1 LTEFER
7 SLEFAKEIDLA
18 DPLAKFR
25 DMFHYPKSVI
35 YFCGNS
41 LGLQPKAVRTEI
53 DKILKIWEEI
63 GVEGWFEATS
73 DTKSWFSYSDDL
85 IKNMARIIGAHPKEV
100 SIMNSLTVNLHLM
113 LVSFY
118 RPTSE
123 RHRILIEEHAFPS
136 DQYAL
141 KSQIRFHGYDADDS
155 LIEVKARPGE
165 HTLRT
170 EDIIDAI
177 DESVALVLFSGV
189 NYLTGQAFD
198 METITRAAHAK
209 GAVVGFDLAHAVG
222 NIPLKLHNWNVDFA
236 IWCNYKYINAG
247 PGGIGACFVHENH
260 FEKGYLPRFEGWWG
274 GKRESMFLMEP
285 DIDPAFGAAG
295 WQVST
300 HPVLL
305 LASLK
310 AALNVWDELKDLSL
324 FHQKRGL
331 LTGYLGFLIKEL
343 GPENYEIITP
353 SDPDERGCQLSIR
366 TLKNGKELFNT
377 LIERGVTL
385 DWREPDI
392 IRVAPYPLYNTFEE
406 VFLFAEILAEAVQ

>member
-1 LTEFER
+1 MTEFEQ
-7 SLEFAKEIDLA
+7 SLEFAKTMDLA
-18 DPLAKFR
+18 DPFAKFR
-25 DMFHYPKSVI
+25 SMFHYPKSVI

-41 LGLQPKAVRTEI
+41 LGLQLKTVRTEI
-53 DKILKIWEEI
+53 ETILKKWEEI
-63 GVEGWFEATS
+63 GVEGWFHGLP
-73 DTKSWFSYSDDL
+73 SWLSMSENL
-85 IKNMARIIGAHPKEV
+85 VKIMARIIGAQHEEV

-123 RHRILIEEHAFPS
+123 RHRILIEEHTFPS
-136 DQYAL
+136 DEYAL
-141 KSQIRFHGYDADDS
+141 KSQIRFHGYDVNDS

-170 EDIIDAI
+170 EDIIEAI
-177 DESVALVLFSGV
+177 DESIAVILFSGV

-198 METITRAAHAK
+198 MEAITRAAHSK
-209 GAVVGFDLAHAVG
+209 GCIVGFDLAHAVG
-222 NIPLKLHNWNVDFA
+222 NIPLELHNWNVDFA
-236 IWCNYKYINAG
+236 VWCNYKYLNAG
-247 PGGIGACFVHENH
+247 PGGISAFFIHKNH
-260 FEKGYLPRFEGWWG
+260 FEEDLPRFDGWWG
-274 GKRESMFLMEP
+274 GKRETMFLMEP
-285 DIDPAFGAAG
+285 DINPAVGASG
-295 WQVST
+295 WQIST

-310 AALNVWDELKDLSL
+310 AALDIWDELDLSL
-324 FHQKRGL
+324 FFKKRDL
-331 LTGYLGFLIKEL
+331 LTGYLEFLIKEL

-353 SDPDERGCQLSIR
+353 LNAKDRGCQLSIR

-377 LIERGVTL
+377 LIERGVTV

>member
-1 LTEFER
+1 MTEFEQ
-7 SLEFAKEIDLA
+7 SLEFAKTMDLA

-25 DMFHYPKSVI
+25 AMFHYPKSVI

-41 LGLQPKAVRTEI
+41 LGLQPKTARTEI
-53 DKILKIWEEI
+53 ENILKTWEEI
-63 GVEGWFEATS
+63 GVEGWFHGS
-73 DTKSWFSYSDDL
+73 KNWFSYPADL
-85 IKNMARIIGAHPKEV
+85 VKSMARIIGAQPEEV

-118 RPTSE
+118 RPTSD

-141 KSQIRFHGYDADDS
+141 KSQIRFHDFNVNDS

-165 HTLRT
+165 AILRT
-170 EDIIDAI
+170 EDIIEAI
-177 DESVALVLFSGV
+177 DESIALVLFSGV

-198 METITRAAHAK
+198 IEAITKAGHEK
-209 GAVVGFDLAHAVG
+209 GCIVAFDLAHAAG

-236 IWCNYKYINAG
+236 VWCNYKYLNAG
-247 PGGIGACFVHENH
+247 PGGISACFVHKNH
-260 FEKGYLPRFEGWWG
+260 FEKDLPRFDGWWG
-274 GKRESMFLMEP
+274 GKRETMFLMEP
-285 DIDPAFGAAG
+285 DINPALGASG
-295 WQVST
+295 WQIST

-310 AALNVWDELKDLSL
+310 AALDIWDELDLSL
-324 FHQKRGL
+324 FFKKRDL
-331 LTGYLGFLIKEL
+331 LTGYLEFLIKEL

-353 SDPDERGCQLSIR
+353 LNSNERGCQLSIR
-366 TLKNGKELFNT
+366 TLKNGKKLFNT
-377 LIERGVTL
+377 LIDRGITV

-392 IRVAPYPLYNTFEE
+392 IRVAPSPLYNTFEE
-406 VFLFAEILAEAVQ
+406 VYLFAEILAEAVQ

>member
-7 SLEFAKEIDLA
+7 SLEFAKEMDLA
-18 DPLAKFR
+18 DPLANFR
-25 DMFHYPKSVI
+25 AMFHYPTSVI

-53 DKILKIWEEI
+53 ETILKTWEEI

-85 IKNMARIIGAHPKEV
+85 VKNMARIIGARPEEV
-100 SIMNSLTVNLHLM
+100 AIMNSLTVNLHLL

-141 KSQIRFHGYDADDS
+141 KSQIRFHGYDVNDS
-155 LIEVKARPGE
+155 LLEVKARVGE

-170 EDIIDAI
+170 EDIIEAI

-236 IWCNYKYINAG
+236 VWCNYKYLNAG
-247 PGGIGACFVHENH
+247 PGGIGACFVHKNH
-260 FEKGYLPRFEGWWG
+260 FEKDLRFEGWWG

-285 DIDPAFGAAG
+285 NINPAYGAAG

-310 AALNVWDELKDLSL
+310 AALDIWDKLKDLSL
-324 FHQKRGL
+324 FHQKREL
-331 LTGYLGFLIKEL
+331 LTGYLEYLIKEL
-343 GPENYEIITP
+343 GPENYELITP
-353 SDPDERGCQLSIR
+353 SNANERGCQLSIR

-377 LIERGVTL
+377 LIERRITV

-392 IRVAPYPLYNTFEE
+392 IRVAPNPLYNTFEE
-406 VFLFAEILAEAVQ
+406 VYKFAEILAEAVK

>member
-1 LTEFER
+1 M
-7 SLEFAKEIDLA
+7 DLA
-18 DPLAKFR
+18 DPLANFR
-25 DMFHYPKSVI
+25 TMFHYPTSVI

-41 LGLQPKAVRTEI
+41 LGLQPKTARTEI
-53 DKILKIWEEI
+53 NKILKTWEEI
-63 GVEGWFEATS
+63 GVEGWFLNHSGSEN
-73 DTKSWFSYSDDL
+73 WFSYSDDL
-85 IKNMARIIGAHPKEV
+85 VKSMARIIGAHPEEV

-123 RHRILIEEHAFPS
+123 RHRILIEEYAFPS

-141 KSQIRFHGYDADDS
+141 KPQIRFHGYDADDS

-189 NYLTGQAFD
+189 NYLTGQVFD
-198 METITRAAHAK
+198 METITRTAHAK

-260 FEKGYLPRFEGWWG
+260 FEKGCLPRFEGWWG
-274 GKRESMFLMEP
+274 GKRANMFLMES

-310 AALNVWDELKDLSL
+310 AALDIWDELKDLSL
-324 FHQKRGL
+324 FHQKREL
-331 LTGYLGFLIKEL
+331 LTGYLEYLIKEL
-343 GPENYEIITP
+343 GPENYELITP
-353 SDPDERGCQLSIR
+353 SNANERGCQLSIR
-366 TLKNGKELFNT
+366 TLKHGKELFNT
-377 LIERGVTL
+377 LIERKITV

-392 IRVAPYPLYNTFEE
+392 IRVAPNPLYNTFEE
-406 VFLFAEILAEAVQ
+406 VYKFAEILAEAVK